1 MIKKGVTVKAAK
13 VSKAKTA
20 IEYLPDADEI
30 ERSPLPRFAQFTL
43 HLLLFGLVAFMLWA
57 SFAQLEKIV
66 AAQGS
71 LVNPLPNIVVQPL
84 ETSIIQSIDVRVGQV
99 VKKGDTLA
107 TLDATFIRSD
117 ENQLRARL
125 DSLETQAKGLEVEL
139 AGGLP
144 KAGAVSPQSADGQLQ
159 ASLLTERRANYQA
172 QQLRMGETAAKL
184 RAALATNRR
193 DQALAASRLK
203 ALREIESMQEKL
215 VAQKIGA
222 PLQLMEAQIKS
233 KEVERDLAQVTNREQ
248 EILRELAAFDAEKVA
263 FERGWRQKT
272 MEELLSITRERDS
285 LTEQIQKADKRHRL
299 ITLVAPEDAVVLDI
313 IKLSPGSIVREA
325 ETFFTLVPL
334 NVALEAEV
342 RIDSADVGYI
352 KVGDPVHIK
361 IDAFPFQRH
370 GTLEATVRTVSEDA
384 FKRDASNKT
393 GGDVYYVSRVSLNST
408 NLKNMVDK
416 SRLLP
421 GMTVTAEIVVGE
433 RSVMSYIV
441 WPLLKGMDEAVR
453 EP

>member
-1 MIKKGVTVKAAK
+1 MIKKGVIAKTAK

-43 HLLLFGLVAFMLWA
+43 HLLLLGLVAFMLWA

-84 ETSIIQSIDVRVGQV
+84 ETSIIQSIDVRVGQI

-144 KAGAVSPQSADGQLQ
+144 KAGAVSPQSADEQLQ

-203 ALREIESMQEKL
+203 ALREIESMQERL

-299 ITLVAPEDAVVLDI
+299 ITLVAPEDSVVLDI

-384 FKRDASNKT
+384 FRRDASNKT
-393 GGDVYYVSRVSLNST
+393 SGDVYYVSRVTLSNT